1 MYRQMISTSNLR
13 FFFSV
18 ASVTVWLKLQ
28 GKTDNVA
35 LGAKKI
41 DLIPMSFKTHGFD
54 LAR

>member
-1 MYRQMISTSNLR
+1 MHKQMISTSNLR
-13 FFFSV
+13 NF
-18 ASVTVWLKLQ
+18 ASIASMTAWLRLQ
-28 GKTDNVA
+28 GEANDVT

>member
-1 MYRQMISTSNLR
+1 MHKQMISTSNLR
-13 FFFSV
+13 IFFSV
-18 ASVTVWLKLQ
+18 ASMTGWLKLQ

-41 DLIPMSFKTHGFD
+41 DLIPMPFKTHGFD